1 MVLSRNV
8 GSQIAVGRVRKRG
21 RQSIRLRSM
30 YYLYNFRDKEKIP
43 TAEVR
48 HIEEALGEA

>member
-1 MVLSRNV
+1 
-8 GSQIAVGRVRKRG
+8 
-21 RQSIRLRSM
+21 M

-43 TAEVR
+43 IAEVR